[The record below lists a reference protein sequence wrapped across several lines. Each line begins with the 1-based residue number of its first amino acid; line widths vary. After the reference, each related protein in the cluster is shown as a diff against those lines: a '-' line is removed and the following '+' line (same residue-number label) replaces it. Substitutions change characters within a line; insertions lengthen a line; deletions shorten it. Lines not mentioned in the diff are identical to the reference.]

1 MDARQ
6 RLKEILQKKAL
17 QIGRFTL
24 AHGGESN
31 YYIDAKQII
40 HDPETGSFIGEL
52 IYGMIGDRHTDYIGG
67 LMYGA
72 IPIAFSVSH
81 YAFYQHRKNI
91 PVVCVRKEAKKH
103 GTQKYIEGTIEKGGR
118 IVVVEDVVSTG
129 KSVLTAIDRLKEAGL
144 EISMIIS
151 IVDRDMG
158 GRESLRDYDYHPIFS
173 IDELL
178 RTEP

>member
-6 RLKEILQKKAL
+6 QLKEIIQKKAL

-24 AHGGESN
+24 AHGGESA
-31 YYIDAKQII
+31 YYIDAKQVINT
-40 HDPETGSFIGEL
+40 PETGSLIGEL
-52 IYGMIGDRHTDYIGG
+52 IYGMIGDKHIDYIGG

-81 YAFYQHRKNI
+81 YAFYQQRKNI
-91 PVVCVRKEAKKH
+91 PVVSVRKEAKKH
-103 GTQKYIEGTIEKGGR
+103 GTQKYIEGIIEKGGR

-129 KSVLTAIDRLKEAGL
+129 KSVLTAIERLKEAGL
-144 EISMIIS
+144 KIAMVIS
-151 IVDRDMG
+151 IVDRNMG
-158 GRESLRDYDYHPIFS
+158 GRESLRNYDYHPIFS

-178 RTEP
+178 TAS